1 MIHWIYLII
10 FHGFSS
16 ISLKLRRQTDEK
28 WRKINVHSNWKFLFN
43 FLPFLSNGSVS
54 SFSFSSCIVDTEE
67 IFETFY
73 LNSAV
78 FSLWGVS
85 IFMAQKFNFQTSFMI
100 LFTWLFFFCNTKKS
114 NMVKLAS
121 KLDDSIKIQVCDMLY
136 NVMVL
141 I

>member
-1 MIHWIYLII
+1 MTSKCNDSLDLPNY
-10 FHGFSS
+10 FSWFFINFIEIEEADGWKMAKNKCS
-16 ISLKLRRQTDEK
+16 QQLK
-28 WRKINVHSNWKFLFN
+28 NSVPLFD

-100 LFTWLFFFCNTKKS
+100 LFISLWLSYFCNTKKS
-114 NMVKLAS
+114 NRYGKT
-121 KLDDSIKIQVCDMLY
+121 SIEIGWF
-136 NVMVL
+136 N
-141 I
+141 